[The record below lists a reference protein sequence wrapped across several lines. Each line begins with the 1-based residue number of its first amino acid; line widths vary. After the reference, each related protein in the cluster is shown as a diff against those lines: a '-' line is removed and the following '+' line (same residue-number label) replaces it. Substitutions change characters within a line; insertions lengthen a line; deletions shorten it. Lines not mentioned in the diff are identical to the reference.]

1 MGQYKVPQNVES
13 EDKLLGPLTMKQFIY
28 AIIGLGWGFLIWRIL
43 SPGGT
48 AAIPI
53 MLLLIVPISG
63 FMLLLA
69 FGRREEQSF
78 ENYLIALIRFSV
90 VPRRRIWL
98 KDDFKG
104 EVIVDA
110 PPPPKPKTLT
120 KEDIAHV
127 HSRLQQLSLVV
138 DTRGHAKPADVQLP
152 DETNRAAE
160 FSQRVFTPPELQKPI
175 LEGGV
180 QEHDDVLATTEATAA
195 QAQKVDELLQN
206 QEYSIREEALKKMQ
220 QATENPELSSIETP
234 AQASPA
240 PADNA
245 ILKKVMDAPHMSVA
259 QVAQVANRGQ
269 LAQGQEIQIQQ

>member
-1 MGQYKVPQNVES
+1 
-13 EDKLLGPLTMKQFIY
+13 MKQFIY

-53 MLLLIVPISG
+53 MLLLIVPVSG

-69 FGRREEQSF
+69 FGKREEQSF

-90 VPRRRIWL
+90 VPRKRIWL
-98 KDDFKG
+98 KDDFRG
-104 EVIVDA
+104 EVIIDA
-110 PPPPKPKTLT
+110 PPPPKPMAPS

-138 DTRGHAKPADVQLP
+138 DTRGHAKSADVQLP
-152 DETNRAAE
+152 DQANRAAE
-160 FSQRVFTPPELQKPI
+160 FSQRVFTPAELQKPI

-180 QEHDDVLATTEATAA
+180 EEQDDVLATTEASAA

-206 QEYSIREEALKKMQ
+206 QEYSIREEAMKQMT
-220 QATENPELSSIETP
+220 QAAENPEAIPAETAP
-234 AQASPA
+234 QTSQP

-245 ILKKVMDAPHMSVA
+245 ILKKVMDAPHLSVA